1 MNIRKVGIICRKDS
15 PEALQ
20 MGDELVAWFDDH
32 SISADVDH
40 ISEDMDLLVILG
52 GDGTLL
58 HVADRAS
65 MYQIPVVGVNL
76 GDLGFL
82 TEVGVDDRF
91 DVLTQILAG
100 DLVVEERMMLRARI
114 SNKNQANEWKL
125 ALNDVVINKGSI
137 DQLVQLSTWAD
148 HEYITTY
155 RADGLIFST
164 PTGSTAYN
172 LSAGGPIVKPGLRS
186 IMVTPICPFMLESR
200 PVLLPFTVQ
209 LRTSL
214 AESASD
220 VKVIVD
226 GQYVWE
232 MSAGDTLEVVA
243 SEKPLRLICS
253 PQKDYFEIL
262 RNKLNWGG
270 RACKRFSG
278 VKSGEKS

>member
-15 PEALQ
+15 PDAQQ
-20 MGDELVAWFDDH
+20 MADELVVWLGTH
-32 SISADVDH
+32 SISAVVDQ
-40 ISEDMDLLVILG
+40 ISEEMDLLVILG

-65 MYQIPVVGVNL
+65 MYRIPVVGVNL

-82 TEVGVDDRF
+82 TEVGVAERF
-91 DVLTQILAG
+91 DVLQRILAG
-100 DLVVEERMMLRARI
+100 DVVVEERMMLKAGI
-114 SNKNQANEWKL
+114 SKKGRVKEWKY
-125 ALNDVVINKGSI
+125 ALNDVVVNKGSI
-137 DQLVQLSTWAD
+137 DQLVKLRTWAD

-200 PVLLPFTVQ
+200 PVLLPSTVR

-214 AESASD
+214 AEAASD

-232 MSAGDTLEVVA
+232 MSAGDTLEVEA
-243 SEKPLRLICS
+243 SENHLLLICS

-270 RACKRFSG
+270 RAMRSQIK
-278 VKSGEKS
+278 E